1 MPNNFGIIGNLPE
14 QRDANSGV
22 YKLSEINELQSVSK
36 WSNKNALTR
45 IETIDYSA
53 AATNQINF
61 TSIEET
67 TFRVH
72 LLSIIKFKPVTD
84 NINLYMRMFLSG
96 SGTAEGGA
104 TSYTG
109 HHLRG
114 DDAGT
119 YSNFNSTGV
128 SYIALG
134 FNQGNHSYETACSNI
149 WIFNAGDSTQR
160 TGVMIDT
167 VHRDDQ
173 ADTKFSRGVGSC
185 DVVDDVTGFQIF
197 VSSGNISTI
206 QATLYG
212 VQ

>member
-1 MPNNFGIIGNLPE
+1 MPNNFGIIGNLPD

-45 IETIDYSA
+45 IETINYSA

-72 LLSIIKFKPVTD
+72 LLSIIRWKPVTQ
-84 NINLYMRMFLSG
+84 NVNMNMRMFLSG
-96 SGTAEGGA
+96 SGTAESGA
-104 TSYTG
+104 TSYNY
-109 HHLRG
+109 HQLRG

-119 YSNFNSTGV
+119 FNNTNNTAINLINFGPNMSNSVFAQHT
-128 SYIALG
+128 
-134 FNQGNHSYETACSNI
+134 SNL

-160 TGVMIDT
+160 TSVAFDT
-167 VHRDDQ
+167 NMKDDQ
-173 ADTKFSRGVGSC
+173 NDRKFVRGIGAC
-185 DVVDDVTGFQIF
+185 NVVDDVTGFQIY
-197 VSSGNISTI
+197 VSSGNIDTI

>member
-72 LLSIIKFKPVTD
+72 LLSIVDFQPVTD
-84 NINLYMRMFLSG
+84 NVSLRMRMFLSG
-96 SGTAEGGA
+96 SGTAENGA
-104 TSYTG
+104 TSYNH

-119 YSNFNSTGV
+119 FSNANSTGTTQ
-128 SYIALG
+128 IDLA
-134 FNQGNHSYETACSNI
+134 FNQGNAWSERAFMNI

-160 TGVMIDT
+160 TGVINDT
-167 VHRDDQ
+167 SHRDDQ
-173 ADTKFSRGVGSC
+173 GDVKFARGVGAC
-185 DVVDDVTGFQIF
+185 NVVDDVTGFQIYT
-197 VSSGNISTI
+197 SSGNINTI
-206 QATLYG
+206 RATLYG

>member
-72 LLSIIKFKPVTD
+72 LLSIVRLKPTTD
-84 NINLYMRMFLSG
+84 NIEGRLRFFTSG
-96 SGTAEGGA
+96 SGTAYNSA
-104 TSYTG
+104 DYNFYN
-109 HHLRG
+109 LRG

-119 YSNFNSTGV
+119 FNDQNSTAS
-128 SYIALG
+128 SYISICQNLG
-134 FNQGNHSYETACSNI
+134 NNWPESAASNI

-160 TGVMIDT
+160 TAITIDT
-167 VHRDDQ
+167 NLRDDQ
-173 ADTKFSRGVGSC
+173 ADTKFNRGVGSLN
-185 DVVDDVTGFQIF
+185 VVDDVTGIQVY
-197 VSSGNISTI
+197 VSSGNISNI
-206 QATLYG
+206 NATLYG